1 MRRSEEDSF
10 VQALKQEWKLFW
22 DSLKKSPE
30 ALQAPSSFESGQLRK
45 LSIEDI
51 KKITRSLSTHRRRL
65 NQELEFLRSEIDNRT
80 HSLESLAE
88 EQRQKAL
95 SELNDLNDRGQTMSL
110 RLNQLDQHLRETRTL
125 EDEIAQ
131 KSAQ

>member
-1 MRRSEEDSF
+1 MRQSEEDSF

-30 ALQAPSSFESGQLRK
+30 TLRAPNSFESGQLRK

-65 NQELEFLRSEIDNRT
+65 NQELEFLRSEIDKRT
-80 HSLESLAE
+80 QSLEMLSE
-88 EQRQKAL
+88 EPRKKAL
-95 SELNDLNDRGQTMSL
+95 TELNDLNDRGQTMSL
-110 RLNQLDQHLRETRTL
+110 RLNQLDQHLRETRNL
-125 EDEIAQ
+125 EDELAQ
-131 KSAQ
+131 KPSQ